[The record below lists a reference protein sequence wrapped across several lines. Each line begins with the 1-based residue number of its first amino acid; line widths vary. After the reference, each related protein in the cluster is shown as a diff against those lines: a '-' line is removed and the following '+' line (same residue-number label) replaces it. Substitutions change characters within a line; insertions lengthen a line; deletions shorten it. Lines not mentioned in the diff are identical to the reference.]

1 MDYSKIGVEHYFS
14 FPSTY
19 TPAQKKEKLDIIVS
33 SEEYYMS
40 LKTDGNFIR
49 AIVSPEFN
57 GLQTRGISKV
67 TGMYTEATEHVFFW
81 DSIKAA
87 FHNTTVLLG
96 ECYFEGGIDRFV
108 SGVLRMKP
116 YKAKSVQDI
125 AYYEAAQKSMKFTPK
140 DRRDIEGHGFFGQ
153 QLKYRIFDVLCYE
166 GVDLLSSPISER
178 QTYIDKAVAAINS
191 PLVNGVKY
199 YDCNPD
205 TFYTALDEILA
216 AGGEGLVL
224 VKKNALYEPNLK
236 TAKSW
241 KTLKCKQ
248 ELQETIDA
256 VITDLIPATKT
267 YTGDKVETCMYW
279 LNERTNEKLYG
290 DYYNAYVLGES
301 IIPISKGYYY
311 DWPGAIECSVYDDS
325 GNLIPI
331 ANVAGLKE
339 DFKEEL
345 KNNFPNY
352 YLMPV
357 CLSGM
362 MISTDAKTGRDS
374 GYSIRHPKFLS
385 LRTDISAEDCTLQ
398 KIIRNE

>member
-1 MDYSKIGVEHYFS
+1 MDYSKLGVEHYFS

-19 TPAQKKEKLDIIVS
+19 SQAQKKEKLDIIVNS
-33 SEEYYMS
+33 REYYMS

-49 AIVSPEFN
+49 AIVSPEFS

-67 TGMYTEATEHVFFW
+67 TGTYTEATEHVFFW
-81 DSIKAA
+81 DSIKNA
-87 FHNTTVLLG
+87 FSDTTVLLG

-116 YKAKSVQDI
+116 HKAKSVQSEE
-125 AYYEAAQKSMKFTPK
+125 YYKEVQKSIKFTPK
-140 DRRDIEGHGFFGQ
+140 DRRDIEGHEFFNK

-166 GVDLLSSPISER
+166 GKDLLESPMSER
-178 QTYIDKAVAAINS
+178 QTYIDKAVSKINS

-199 YDCNPD
+199 YDCVPE
-205 TFYTALDEILA
+205 TFYTALNDVLST
-216 AGGEGLVL
+216 GGEGLVL
-224 VKKNALYEPNLK
+224 VKKNALYEPNIK

-256 VITDLIPATKT
+256 VITNVIPAVKA
-267 YTGDKVETCMYW
+267 YTGEKVETCMYW

-290 DYYNAYVLGES
+290 DYYNAYVLGDP

-311 DWPGAIECSVYDDS
+311 DWPGAIECSVYDDK
-325 GNLIPI
+325 GQLIPI

-345 KNNFPNY
+345 KNNFSDY

-357 CLSGM
+357 SLSGM
-362 MISTDAKTGRDS
+362 MISADAKTGRES
-374 GYSIRHPKFLS
+374 GYSIRHPKLIS
-385 LRTDISAEDCTLQ
+385 LRTDINAEECTLQ
-398 KIIRNE
+398 KIIRN